1 MWRKCLGKV
10 VLLGCALPCVAAR
23 ISVSPK
29 LGAYG
34 DARGGP
40 DLWGLCIKATDAE
53 EVSGDPDDTEM
64 EYLPPRYAPE
74 TPLVGLDVAFRAE
87 NGFLLQLTVDAALTR
102 LMFRGQCLAGYS
114 FRPGGVNTYLSVA
127 AGFECTALIYDS
139 YHYITIQAPN
149 EGSVC
154 SFEHG
159 GWYVPKTVLSLLR
172 RRKCQDARAESE
184 ELGITGICQNYAVP
198 VQLGVQHYFGA
209 HWGIDATATVSFG
222 VDTKLAKFRIPYT
235 LRVGPVFRT

>member
-1 MWRKCLGKV
+1 MWG
-10 VLLGCALPCVAAR
+10 VLMFGCMLPGMAAR
-23 ISVSPK
+23 ITVSPK

-40 DLWGLCIKATDAE
+40 DLWGLCIEAP
-53 EVSGDPDDTEM
+53 SWYLSDTGK

-87 NGFLLQLTVDAALTR
+87 NGFLLQVTVDAALTR

-114 FRPGGVNTYLSVA
+114 FRPGGGSTYLSAA

-139 YHYITIQAPN
+139 YLTIQVLN
-149 EGSVC
+149 GGSVC
-154 SFEHG
+154 SFEHK
-159 GWYVPKTVLSLLR
+159 GWYVPKTVLGLLTHQKDEGAICEKSSL
-172 RRKCQDARAESE
+172 E
-184 ELGITGICQNYAVP
+184 GICQNYAVP

-235 LRVGPVFRT
+235 LRIGPVFRT

>member
-102 LMFRGQCLAGYS
+102 LMFCGRCLAGYS
-114 FRPGGVNTYLSVA
+114 FRPGGGKYVSVGSG
-127 AGFECTALIYDS
+127 GF
-139 YHYITIQAPN
+139 
-149 EGSVC
+149 
-154 SFEHG
+154 
-159 GWYVPKTVLSLLR
+159 
-172 RRKCQDARAESE
+172 
-184 ELGITGICQNYAVP
+184 
-198 VQLGVQHYFGA
+198 
-209 HWGIDATATVSFG
+209 
-222 VDTKLAKFRIPYT
+222 
-235 LRVGPVFRT
+235 

>member
-1 MWRKCLGKV
+1 M
-10 VLLGCALPCVAAR
+10 AAR